1 LCALKVVVE
10 QVTVRDKV
18 HTRFV
23 HGGKA
28 TVDHA
33 VQFAAAFEGGYA
45 TLRISL
51 ALFWRVHP
59 SLVAC
64 FAMDSVVMAAGQAGD
79 HSVVARFPFAH
90 RIVWVI
96 VREDGVRIGE
106 CEQIHERVTCCD
118 RLATEPESQC
128 KSK

>member
-1 LCALKVVVE
+1 
-10 QVTVRDKV
+10 V

-33 VQFAAAFEGGYA
+33 VRFAAAFEGGYA

-51 ALFWRVHP
+51 ALFWGVHP

-64 FAMDSVVMAAGQAGD
+64 FAMDSVVMTAGRVGA

-90 RIVWVI
+90 RNIWVI
-96 VREDGVRIGE
+96 VLEDRVRMCE
-106 CEQIHERVTCCD
+106 CVQIHDRVTCSD
-118 RLATEPESQC
+118 RVTPQPE
-128 KSK
+128 

>member
-1 LCALKVVVE
+1 LTLCALKVVVE

-51 ALFWRVHP
+51 ALFCRVHP

-64 FAMDSVVMAAGQAGD
+64 FARDSVVMTAGQAED

-90 RIVWVI
+90 RSVWVI
-96 VREDGVRIGE
+96 VREDGVTICE
-106 CEQIHERVTCCD
+106 CVHIHVGVTCSDRVTTQ
-118 RLATEPESQC
+118 AN
-128 KSK
+128 